1 MTHER
6 GPAQCLAHN
15 MCPTKRI
22 PLFSFRLYHLK
33 VLWLL
38 TASWYKNY
46 LLIGLFPSLDY
57 NGLKDKGRCL
67 CIFVILALSKEPGS
81 EILHAQLWWL
91 TYGANEANE
100 PQSWLPW
107 LVIQMTLQPWHIA
120 PCFCLLRCPRSM
132 TQEDRWQVQMHW
144 FKPSPTKIMGFWSEA
159 SETFL
164 PLIFTPEKQCKVV
177 GNKSYFILLDIL
189 CTDH

>member
-1 MTHER
+1 
-6 GPAQCLAHN
+6 
-15 MCPTKRI
+15 MCSYS
-22 PLFSFRLYHLK
+22 PLSF
-33 VLWLL
+33 
-38 TASWYKNY
+38 
-46 LLIGLFPSLDY
+46 FPSLDY

-67 CIFVILALSKEPGS
+67 CIFVILGLSKEPGS

-91 TYGANEANE
+91 TYGANEAKE

-120 PCFCLLRCPRSM
+120 SCFCLLRCPRSM

-177 GNKSYFILLDIL
+177 GNKSYFIPLDIL